1 MPFCPN
7 VVCVHLTSNLKTHRS
22 NGVEVALLSKPFE
35 SMAQFEDYLWAGAFC
50 YCSKN
55 AAAAN
60 VAFMIYDTSTE
71 RTLRLQRKVHA
82 ERISALKNKHF
93 A

>member
-1 MPFCPN
+1 
-7 VVCVHLTSNLKTHRS
+7 
-22 NGVEVALLSKPFE
+22 
-35 SMAQFEDYLWAGAFC
+35 MAQFEDYLWAG
-50 YCSKN
+50 
-55 AAAAN
+55 AAAN

-71 RTLRLQRKVHA
+71 PTLRLQRKEHA